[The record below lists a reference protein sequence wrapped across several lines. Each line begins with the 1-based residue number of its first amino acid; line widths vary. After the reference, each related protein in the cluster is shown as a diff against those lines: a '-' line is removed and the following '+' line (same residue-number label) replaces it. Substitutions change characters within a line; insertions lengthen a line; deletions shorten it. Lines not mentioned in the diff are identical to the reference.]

1 MAALDDQIRAVL
13 AADNP
18 QSVRHVFYRLTDPTG
33 PVSVPKTERG
43 YDAIVRRC
51 TALRR
56 SGRSAAGPGAGVRG
70 YDVRSG
76 LFFAVFIAS
85 RRFR

>member
-43 YDAIVRRC
+43 YDAWTLPMCGRMAGEV
-51 TALRR
+51 
-56 SGRSAAGPGAGVRG
+56 SGRRVNGDPTRPTFVG
-70 YDVRSG
+70 
-76 LFFAVFIAS
+76 
-85 RRFR
+85 